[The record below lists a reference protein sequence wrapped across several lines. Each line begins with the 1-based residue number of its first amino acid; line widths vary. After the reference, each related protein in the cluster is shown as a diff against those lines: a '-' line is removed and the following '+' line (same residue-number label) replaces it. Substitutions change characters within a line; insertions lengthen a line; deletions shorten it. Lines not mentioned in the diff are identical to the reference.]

1 MWSWFLAS
9 RALCLLLLVP
19 ESGVLSDIAYFARV
33 LADAGPGRALP
44 EYPWPTVALL
54 YLPLQWGISGGMP
67 YHLSLV
73 ALFLAIDAAFTWHL
87 WRAGGARVTR
97 GLALWL
103 LLGPVLGPLVLT
115 RFDTLAAALA
125 ASALLA
131 LAAPRPAVSGA
142 LVALGCGIKL
152 FPVLGAPA
160 LLLPGGWRA
169 RLKTIAAVAL
179 AGLALTAATVA
190 AAGFERLWSPL
201 AFQAQRGLHVEAFA
215 ALPLLW
221 ARHFDPGAWQT
232 VLAECRC
239 WELQG
244 PGVAAAMQAGS
255 GALLLGLA
263 GVQLLH
269 ARAFAAPPAQRTV
282 ALAARL
288 TVLFLIVWIASNK
301 VFSPQYLIWLAAPL
315 AALGAMRN
323 ALRGEELARADLVLL
338 ALACAL
344 TQAVFPL
351 NYPALAHA
359 EQSKLWVLAAL
370 TLRDAAIA
378 SLGLR
383 LAAQIWRSTAR
394 G

>member
-9 RALCLLLLVP
+9 RVLCLLLLVP
-19 ESGVLSDIAYFARV
+19 ESGVLSDVDYFAR
-33 LADAGPGRALP
+33 AFAEAGPGKALP
-44 EYPWPTVALL
+44 EYPWPAVALL
-54 YLPLQWGISGGMP
+54 YLPVQLGISGGMP
-67 YHLSLV
+67 YNLSLV
-73 ALFLAIDAAFTWHL
+73 ALFLAVDASFAWHL
-87 WRAGGARVTR
+87 WRAGGARVTP
-97 GLALWL
+97 GIALWL
-103 LLGPVLGPLVLT
+103 ALGPLLGPLVLT

-131 LAAPRPAVSGA
+131 RAGQRPGSAGT
-142 LVALGCGIKL
+142 LVALGCGVKL

-169 RLKTIAAVAL
+169 RLGTIAGIALSGLAL
-179 AGLALTAATVA
+179 AGATVA

-201 AFQAQRGLHVEAFA
+201 TFQAERGLHVEAFS

-221 ARHFDPGAWQT
+221 ARHFDPGGWQT
-232 VLAECRC
+232 VLAQCRC

-244 PGVAAAMQAGS
+244 PGVEAAMQLGS
-255 GALLLGLA
+255 GALWLGVA
-263 GVQLLH
+263 GLVLLH
-269 ARAFAAPPAQRTV
+269 ARAFAAPPALRTA

-288 TVLFLIVWIASNK
+288 TVLFLVVWIASNK

-315 AALGAMRN
+315 AALGVMEK
-323 ALRGEELARADLVLL
+323 LPRADLALL
-338 ALACAL
+338 AIACLL
-344 TQAVFPL
+344 TQVVFPL

-359 EQSKLWVLAAL
+359 EQSKLWVLAVL
-370 TLRDAAIA
+370 TLRDAAILA
-378 SLGLR
+378 LGVR